1 VAAGLAALH
10 PHTVHRDLK
19 PPNILLD
26 ADGVAKIGDFGI
38 SQHVV
43 NPMTSTLSHGGGV
56 GGTPL
61 YMPPEAFDGEMGTPG
76 DIWALGVVLNECLT
90 QSRPYS
96 GDVDLTFQLVYKV
109 AVKQEHPVLAD
120 AAPPALRQLLLD
132 CWRPEPSQRPDITNV
147 RARLESLIRAEQYR
161 LGGADLAALAPPGA
175 CTVLRSIHVVR
186 RNASAIFGAPGRLG
200 PRRPLGC
207 GAIPPPGIDDW
218 SAGRE
223 ALPEGSA
230 DHGALRAYKSH
241 SAAMPD
247 AGDSS

>member
-1 VAAGLAALH
+1 
-10 PHTVHRDLK
+10 
-19 PPNILLD
+19 
-26 ADGVAKIGDFGI
+26 
-38 SQHVV
+38 
-43 NPMTSTLSHGGGV
+43 M
-56 GGTPL
+56 
-61 YMPPEAFDGEMGTPG
+61 
-76 DIWALGVVLNECLT
+76 
-90 QSRPYS
+90 
-96 GDVDLTFQLVYKV
+96 
-109 AVKQEHPVLAD
+109 LAD